1 MESRCGSLPNAKPV
15 PKLPDPQPTAGLNET
30 VPVTDRNVDFASGQS
45 NVKNYKLRYVYVII
59 NFLGITDIS
68 SELHFYNF

>member
-30 VPVTDRNVDFASGQS
+30 VPERIAMWILQADKVTL
-45 NVKNYKLRYVYVII
+45 KII
-59 NFLGITDIS
+59 N
-68 SELHFYNF
+68 